1 MEIAAS
7 LQAQLVNNP
16 WPHNAANVIFLLD
29 TAQRFERQLL
39 KQWIAHHHDHNVNNV
54 IVMLDLRDDRKTP
67 NVATLTQALE
77 QHPKSIVAPLRISW
91 LQAERAPDAGPR
103 LRDVLRGRERR
114 PPDWLADRVARLHP
128 ERIHLTI
135 GEPGSTAELA
145 QRFVTKT
152 GLSPLA
158 QPEDFAV
165 FVVRQAAVVLDIAER
180 QLIGGRYKVPR
191 YVRQSIRSNRTF
203 KAGLLAIANEIE
215 QPSKAVRAEAG
226 EYLREMI
233 SIPTRF
239 WLDVWAKLCAICL
252 GLGYDKTL
260 EYDPADVERIR
271 GIVRQYPSALLWT
284 HKTYIDG
291 FVVPKI
297 LFDNDFPMP
306 HFFGGANLN
315 IPILGFFL
323 RRAGGI
329 FIRRSFQ
336 DNEVY
341 KLSLKQYIGYLMEKR
356 FPMTWSFEGTRSR
369 LGKLMPPKYGL
380 LKYVLE
386 GAHHAD
392 SRDIHI
398 IPVSVSYDLV
408 RDAEEYAREQSG
420 MPKAPESVGWMVR
433 YLKSL
438 ARPMGRIHV
447 DFGDP
452 VRLASAPDP
461 NDELA
466 ISKIAFQVAVE
477 ANRVTPATFPAVV
490 STALLGAFP
499 RALTEPEIIREV
511 SVITEWATT
520 RDVRLSPDFN
530 LNFAKDMAGLLEN
543 MIEEGIITRFEGGPE
558 TVYGIAEGQAPIA
571 SFYRN
576 TIVHFFLTRA
586 VAELALL
593 SVSEYTDDGDTLEQ
607 FWSEVRELR
616 DLFKFEFFYPDTQI
630 FEGQID
636 AELSRDEPNWETL
649 LTDSPD
655 NARLIM
661 NRLSPKLGHVALT
674 IFAEAYSLG
683 TDILMSYPDEE
694 VVNEEAFIDRCMSYG
709 KQAYLQRRISSEAS
723 IGKLLFANA
732 WKMLTSRGLLE
743 SPQGLAG
750 QAEALNHLI
759 RRLEVIR
766 ALSIADRGAS
776 TLRDVARET
785 L

>member
-1 MEIAAS
+1 MHGPYIWY
-7 LQAQLVNNP
+7 NN
-16 WPHNAANVIFLLD
+16 
-29 TAQRFERQLL
+29 
-39 KQWIAHHHDHNVNNV
+39 KG
-54 IVMLDLRDDRKTP
+54 
-67 NVATLTQALE
+67 E
-77 QHPKSIVAPLRISW
+77 Q
-91 LQAERAPDAGPR
+91 
-103 LRDVLRGRERR
+103 
-114 PPDWLADRVARLHP
+114 
-128 ERIHLTI
+128 
-135 GEPGSTAELA
+135 
-145 QRFVTKT
+145 TK
-152 GLSPLA
+152 
-158 QPEDFAV
+158 
-165 FVVRQAAVVLDIAER
+165 
-180 QLIGGRYKVPR
+180 
-191 YVRQSIRSNRTF
+191 
-203 KAGLLAIANEIE
+203 
-215 QPSKAVRAEAG
+215 
-226 EYLREMI
+226 
-233 SIPTRF
+233 
-239 WLDVWAKLCAICL
+239 
-252 GLGYDKTL
+252 
-260 EYDPADVERIR
+260 
-271 GIVRQYPSALLWT
+271 

-447 DFGDP
+447 DFGEP
-452 VRLASAPDP
+452 VRLASAPEP

-499 RALTEPEIIREV
+499 RALTEPEIIWEV
-511 SVITEWATT
+511 SVITQWATT
-520 RDVRLSPDFN
+520 REVRLSPDFN
-530 LNFAKDMAGLLEN
+530 LNFAEDMAGLLEN

-558 TVYGIAEGQAPIA
+558 TVYGIADGQAPIA

-593 SVSEYTDDGDTLEQ
+593 SVSEHIDEGDTLEQ

-630 FEGQID
+630 FEDQID
-636 AELSRDEPNWETL
+636 AELRRDEPNWQAL
-649 LTDSPD
+649 LADSAD

-683 TDILMSYPDEE
+683 TDILMRYPDEE
-694 VVNEEAFIDRCMSYG
+694 AMDEEAFIDRCMSYG

-732 WKMLTSRGLLE
+732 WKMLTSRGLVE
-743 SPQGLAG
+743 SQQGLAG
-750 QAEALNHLI
+750 QAEALNRLI

>member
-1 MEIAAS
+1 MFIGA
-7 LQAQLVNNP
+7 NP
-16 WPHNAANVIFLLD
+16 WPEGETPVIFLLD
-29 TAQRFERQLL
+29 AHQRFDTNLL
-39 KQWIAHHHDHNVNNV
+39 KRCIAEHTSSGRAGD
-54 IVMLDLRDDRKTP
+54 IVALNLRDDRKP
-67 NVATLTQALE
+67 LATHALTTAIAHQPEA
-77 QHPKSIVAPLRISW
+77 IVAPLRLCW
-91 LQAERAPDAGPR
+91 TRPDQITKKGPR
-103 LRDVLRGRERR
+103 LTEILGGGDGS
-114 PPDWLADRVARLHP
+114 PPSWLARPLAWRHPDRLH
-128 ERIHLTI
+128 LTC
-135 GEPGSTAELA
+135 GEPGSLRELGE
-145 QRFVTKT
+145 RFQSKT
-152 GLSPLA
+152 GLAPA
-158 QPEDFAV
+158 DAIEPFAV
-165 FVVRQAAVVLDIAER
+165 FVARQAAIVMDIAER

-191 YVRQSIRSNRTF
+191 YVRQSIRNNRSF
-203 KAGLLAIANEIE
+203 KAELLTIAN
-215 QPSKAVRAEAG
+215 QSGKSVKTVQAEAN

-239 WLDVWAKLCAICL
+239 WLDVWAKLCSVFL

-260 EYDPADVERIR
+260 QYDADDLERIR
-271 GIVRQYPSALLWT
+271 RIVRNYPSALLWT

-447 DFGDP
+447 DFGEP
-452 VRLASAPDP
+452 VRLASAPEP

-520 RDVRLSPDFN
+520 REVRLSPDFN
-530 LNFAKDMAGLLEN
+530 LNFAEDMAGLLEN
-543 MIEEGIITRFEGGPE
+543 MIDEGIITRFEGGPE
-558 TVYGIAEGQAPIA
+558 TVYGIADGQAPIA

-593 SVSEYTDDGDTLEQ
+593 SVSEHIDEGDTLEQ

-616 DLFKFEFFYPDTQI
+616 DLLKFEFFYPDTQI
-630 FEGQID
+630 FEDQID
-636 AELSRDEPNWETL
+636 AELSRDEPNWQAL
-649 LTDSPD
+649 LADSAD

-683 TDILMSYPDEE
+683 TDILMRYPDEE
-694 VVNEEAFIDRCMSYG
+694 AMDEEAFIDRCMSYG

-732 WKMLTSRGLLE
+732 WKMLTSRGLVE
-743 SPQGLAG
+743 SQQGLAG
-750 QAEALNHLI
+750 QAEALNRLI